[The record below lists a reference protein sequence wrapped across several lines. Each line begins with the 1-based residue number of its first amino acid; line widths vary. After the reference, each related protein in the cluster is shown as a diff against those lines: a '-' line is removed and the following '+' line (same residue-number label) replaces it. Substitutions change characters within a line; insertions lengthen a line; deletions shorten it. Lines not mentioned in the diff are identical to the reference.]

1 MAFAYIGL
9 TLNFTGNGV
18 DEVGTIEAID
28 SALFVERMGE
38 ECKLSIGQ
46 VVVRVDQ
53 QYFRPTEVELLIGNP
68 AKSKEVLGWE
78 PEYDLKGLVDDMMM
92 SDIKIMQ
99 KESYLAA
106 GGYRTFNYFE

>member
-1 MAFAYIGL
+1 M
-9 TLNFTGNGV
+9 
-18 DEVGTIEAID
+18 
-28 SALFVERMGE
+28 
-38 ECKLSIGQ
+38 
-46 VVVRVDQ
+46 VVRVDP

-106 GGYRTFNYFE
+106 GDYRTFNYYE